1 MSRNKHVDEIIEQI
15 VQFSKGQAEA
25 PDYKNMSDIL

>member
-1 MSRNKHVDEIIEQI
+1 MTKHVDEIIEQL

-25 PDYKNMSDIL
+25 PDYTDISDSLQ